1 MEIKN
6 NDINN
11 NQKEMIGKNSPIR
24 KNIINSPKSGS
35 PLKES
40 IRRSSVYSKLYS
52 SIKEEISKNKSNNIS
67 LRHIEDKEIKDLC
80 LLIDK
85 PAKERDRKDNY
96 DIYLFLLKT
105 RIKDNFKSDLLYT
118 EYNLDSLFNFINPY
132 ISGEVYNCGELVY
145 SQGEEA
151 NNFYLILKGNIGLY
165 KLVEIEKYLTSDDY
179 YTYLSEKFIYFKKT
193 VIDKSYKVNN
203 NSNIFLDEN
212 EYTDIDLIKKMASIN
227 TEVYPLSSFDDIE
240 DLQNIIIE
248 IKLYIKLV
256 ENRPNREIKEMFE
269 QFNVPLTY
277 LDYDKLLKNDITKHN
292 YIQKLSKKIKQ
303 REQFYMKFLG
313 KSAEYK
319 VKLMKYKKV
328 ENLKPYDYFGN
339 FEMIDTKPIR
349 ADMARCESDCII
361 LMAFNKKEYSKVINT
376 IQKEKREEE
385 ITFLHNNYYFKNVNK
400 FYFEAKMFIKYKINN
415 YLKGNIL
422 INQGEKINNFI
433 FVREGT
439 IETSINNISLLELA
453 SKAKELQE
461 FIIAKGKEYD
471 VNIKDIIDTELS
483 LNHKTNLQLELIEG
497 ILKQKQNFILSI
509 TEKGCFG
516 EYEYFFGIPSFV
528 TETIISK
535 NGKVYFYDYK
545 NFKKVNEEVHAFNEI
560 LKETSFS
567 KLKSLLKRMITI
579 YNSYFH
585 FNMKQVEMKLL
596 ENEKIINNVNLTN
609 SNSIKTETNY
619 NYEQQQK
626 NFSSP
631 ITLFKKK
638 AINLLN
644 IINTNND
651 YNNKDSIEKNSNL
664 SKIREFNN
672 LTYDIKKVK
681 KFRKNT
687 LSQIKVFKPK
697 KDYIS
702 LRNKIINLKINSNK
716 KEKTNI
722 NINGLS
728 SDNSFKDKKML
739 SLSKNSKSKSI
750 NILKKKNQIK
760 HIKNIILKTETPQK
774 KQFNVFLP
782 PLSTIEN
789 KKKNQNHNE
798 LFKNEKLKINFHLF
812 KHSISIANSINDA
825 SLGHRDNFYASNLN
839 NFGLSNI
846 ENKKS
851 NDFYKKARSINIK
864 RAQINIIK
872 NRSIKTKQILK
883 KFNEENNLN
892 DNDDIY

>member
-1 MEIKN
+1 
-6 NDINN
+6 
-11 NQKEMIGKNSPIR
+11 
-24 KNIINSPKSGS
+24 
-35 PLKES
+35 
-40 IRRSSVYSKLYS
+40 
-52 SIKEEISKNKSNNIS
+52 
-67 LRHIEDKEIKDLC
+67 
-80 LLIDK
+80 
-85 PAKERDRKDNY
+85 
-96 DIYLFLLKT
+96 
-105 RIKDNFKSDLLYT
+105 
-118 EYNLDSLFNFINPY
+118 
-132 ISGEVYNCGELVY
+132 
-145 SQGEEA
+145 
-151 NNFYLILKGNIGLY
+151 
-165 KLVEIEKYLTSDDY
+165 
-179 YTYLSEKFIYFKKT
+179 
-193 VIDKSYKVNN
+193 
-203 NSNIFLDEN
+203 
-212 EYTDIDLIKKMASIN
+212 MASIN
-227 TEVYPLSSFDDIE
+227 TEVYPLNSFDDIE
-240 DLQNIIIE
+240 DLQSIIIE

-277 LDYDKLLKNDITKHN
+277 LDYDKLLKNDITKYN

-303 REQFYMKFLG
+303 RDQFYMKFLG
-313 KSAEYK
+313 KGTEYK
-319 VKLMKYKKV
+319 VKLIKYKKV
-328 ENLKPYDYFGN
+328 ENLKPYSYFGN

-349 ADMARCESDCII
+349 VDMARCESDCII
-361 LMAFNKKEYSKVINT
+361 LMAFNKKAYSKVINI
-376 IQKEKREEE
+376 IQKERREEE
-385 ITFLHNNYYFKNVNK
+385 ITFLHNNFYFKNVNK

-422 INQGEKINNFI
+422 INQGDKINNFI

-453 SKAKELQE
+453 NKVKDLQE

-471 VNIKDIIDTELS
+471 VNTKDIIDSELS

-579 YNSYFH
+579 YNSYFQ

-596 ENEKIINNVNLTN
+596 ENEKIINNVNSTN
-609 SNSIKTETNY
+609 SNSIKTETNFNY
-619 NYEQQQK
+619 NYEQQKK

-638 AINLLN
+638 AINIFN

-651 YNNKDSIEKNSNL
+651 YNNNKDSIEKNSSIN
-664 SKIREFNN
+664 KIREFNN
-672 LTYDIKKVK
+672 FSHDIRKIK

-697 KDYIS
+697 KDYNS
-702 LRNKIINLKINSNK
+702 LRNKIINLKIHSNK

-722 NINGLS
+722 SINDRS
-728 SDNSFKDKKML
+728 NDNSFKDKKML
-739 SLSKNSKSKSI
+739 SLSKNPKSKSI
-750 NILKKKNQIK
+750 NILKKKNQIN
-760 HIKNIILKTETPQK
+760 HLNNIILKTETPQK

-782 PLSTIEN
+782 PLSTLEN
-789 KKKNQNHNE
+789 KIKNQNQKE
-798 LFKNEKLKINFHLF
+798 SSKNEKLKINFHLF

-825 SLGHRDNFYASNLN
+825 SLGHKDNFYVNNLN
-839 NFGLSNI
+839 NLGLSNI

-851 NDFYKKARSINIK
+851 NDFCKKARSINVK

-872 NRSIKTKQILK
+872 NRSIKMKQIMK

-892 DNDDIY
+892 DDDKY